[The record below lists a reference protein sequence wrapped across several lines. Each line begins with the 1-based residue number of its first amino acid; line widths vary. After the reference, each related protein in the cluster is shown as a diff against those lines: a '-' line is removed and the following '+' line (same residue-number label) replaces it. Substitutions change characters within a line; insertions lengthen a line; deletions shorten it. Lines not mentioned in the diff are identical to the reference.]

1 METVLIKEGKYI
13 DLIVGEGVYFP
24 EPLGKGLRAYQ
35 LVNKK
40 TGIVE
45 FEEVQLAAAWEAFG
59 HFDVMLGEVYD
70 AIEGKT
76 PASGLVLVG
85 ADDVP
90 TETTLQ

>member
-1 METVLIKEGKYI
+1 MVIKEGKHI
-13 DLIVGEGVYFP
+13 DLIVGDGVYFP
-24 EPLGKGLRAYQ
+24 EPLSKGLRAYQ

-70 AIEGKT
+70 AIDGKLPT
-76 PASGLVLVG
+76 PSLALVG
-85 ADDVP
+85 ADEMP
-90 TETTLQ
+90 PEPTLQ